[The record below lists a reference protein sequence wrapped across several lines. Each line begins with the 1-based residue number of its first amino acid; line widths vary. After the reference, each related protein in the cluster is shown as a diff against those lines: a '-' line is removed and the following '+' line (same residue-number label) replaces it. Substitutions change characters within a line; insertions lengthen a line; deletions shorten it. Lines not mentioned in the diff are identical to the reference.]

1 MFKKIVTGIAL
12 LALSTSL
19 LLGKDQSDIQADDAS
34 VMCMAKNIYYEAGG
48 ESLIGKLA
56 VAKVT
61 LNRVANP
68 KFPDTV
74 CDVVYQKHQF
84 SWTLNHKRKIRN
96 LAAWQE
102 SLNLARDA
110 MYNGLPELES
120 FEALYF
126 HNKQVNPKWGLKRVA
141 TIGNHIFYK

>member
-1 MFKKIVTGIAL
+1 
-12 LALSTSL
+12 
-19 LLGKDQSDIQADDAS
+19 
-34 VMCMAKNIYYEAGG
+34 MCMAKNIYYEAGG

-61 LNRVANP
+61 LNRVASP
-68 KFPDTV
+68 RFPETV
-74 CDVVYQKHQF
+74 CGVVYQKYQF